1 MREYAGYLPYIG
13 DEPIETRVLTFEKNG
28 ERVEVEVPLLTVEQ
42 LNKVMG
48 KVKQAS
54 AQFLKSLSVT
64 EIIDLLDRVMAQ
76 LLDRR
81 HPYRQKAEQV
91 LPIVT
96 GYDEEMVRLG
106 LTSYFKTFRKP
117 QLQRFLVEDLENPL
131 LLDDFQPRAKGGFSK
146 AVGPDVIVH
155 VWAGN
160 VPALPLWS
168 LISGLLVKSG
178 MVGKVSSAEPLFA
191 GWFARLLVEVEP
203 KLADCL
209 AVVWWKGGDIERE
222 RAVFGQAD
230 VVVGYGSNASLEEMQ
245 RRLPVTVR
253 FLPFGHKVSF
263 GLVSR
268 SCLDARKAWQAAHQ
282 AAFDIVRYDQQG
294 CYSPHLFYVQT
305 GGSVSPKEF
314 ARYVAHELNC
324 FAKRFPRRPLSL
336 EEMAAQ
342 ASWRQREELGVLAN
356 KEKEVLGNEAGDW
369 TVVYEPE
376 RREFA
381 ASCLNRAVKIVA
393 FDDIS
398 QVIAEIAPY
407 RALLQTAGVAA
418 SPKELFEWAE
428 QLGKAGVTRITA
440 LGHMTSP
447 EAGWHHDG
455 RFNLRDLV
463 QMVDIESAAEAY
475 AEQFAPYVD

>member
-1 MREYAGYLPYIG
+1 MREYAGYLPDIG

-28 ERVEVEVPLLTVEQ
+28 ETVEVEVPLLTVGQ
-42 LNKVMG
+42 LNKVAE

-54 AQFLKSLSVT
+54 ARVLPSFSVM
-64 EIIDLLDRVMAQ
+64 EMVELLGRAVEQ

-81 HPYRQKAEQV
+81 HPVRQKAERV

-96 GYDEEMVRLG
+96 GYDAEMVRLG

-117 QLQRFLVEDLENPL
+117 QLQRFLVEDFETPL
-131 LLDDFQPRAKGGFSK
+131 LLDGFQPRAKGGFSK
-146 AVGPDVIVH
+146 AVGPELIVH
-155 VWAGN
+155 IWAGN

-168 LISGLLVKSG
+168 LISGLLVKAG
-178 MVGKVSSAEPLFA
+178 NIGKVSSAEPLFA
-191 GWFARLLVEVEP
+191 GWFARLVVEIEP

-209 AVVWWKGGDIERE
+209 AVVWWKGGDAERE
-222 RAVFGQAD
+222 RAMFQQAD
-230 VVVGYGSNASLEEMQ
+230 VVVGYGSNASLQDMQ
-245 RRLPVTVR
+245 SRIPVTTR
-253 FLPFGHKVSF
+253 FLPFGHKISF
-263 GLVSR
+263 GIVSR
-268 SCLDARKAWQAAHQ
+268 SCLDARKAWQTAHQ

-294 CYSPHLFYVQT
+294 CYSPHLFYVQK
-305 GGSVSPKEF
+305 GGRVSPKEF

-342 ASWRQREELGVLAN
+342 AAWRQHEELSALADN
-356 KEKEVLGNEAGDW
+356 EKEVLGNEAGDW
-369 TVVYEPE
+369 AVVYEPE
-376 RREFA
+376 HREFA
-381 ASCLNRAVKIVA
+381 VSCLNRVVKIVA
-393 FDDIS
+393 FDDILQIIS
-398 QVIAEIAPY
+398 EIAPY
-407 RALLQTAGVAA
+407 RRFLQTVGVAA
-418 SPKELFEWAE
+418 SPKELFEWAKW
-428 QLGKAGVTRITA
+428 LGKAGATRITA
-440 LGHMTSP
+440 LGYMTSP